1 MTLQRTTA
9 PGTTTDAAHDAAHD
23 AAPDAA
29 AVNDAA
35 VNDVAANDVAQ
46 EVIVENAA
54 ADGAPRRHA
63 FAFWHEGVL
72 LALLLAL
79 TAWAWRADASFV
91 NPPTQIELLGHVWEL
106 AILAVPM
113 TLVIISGGIDLS
125 VGSTMALCAVV
136 LGLAHEA
143 GAPLGVSVSLAILTG
158 IAAGTLNG
166 VFVARLRVHP
176 LLVTLATLAAYRGV
190 AEGISQAR
198 PISGFPESFGWLGRG
213 HVAGVPVPG
222 LIFAAVAMAAAVT
235 LSRATAGVWLRAI
248 GHNETAARF
257 SGVPVERVRIWLYTL
272 SGAAAGICAVLFVS
286 RRNTAKADIGAGL
299 ELDVITAVVL
309 GGTSIFGGRGGI
321 GGTLLGVLLIH
332 QTREWVSW
340 HWNRDELNLIVLGA
354 LLIFSV
360 LLNRFLSK
368 ER

>member
-1 MTLQRTTA
+1 MTGHPTPQAEA
-9 PGTTTDAAHDAAHD
+9 PDTESSDGLSSGAMESIAT
-23 AAPDAA
+23 APDAM
-29 AVNDAA
+29 
-35 VNDVAANDVAQ
+35 AQ
-46 EVIVENAA
+46 PATA
-54 ADGAPRRHA
+54 HRHP
-63 FAFWHEGVL
+63 FAFWHESVL

-79 TAWAWRADASFV
+79 MAWAGRADASFV
-91 NPPTQIELLGHVWEL
+91 SLPTQVELLSHVWEL

-143 GAPLGVSVSLAILTG
+143 GAPLGVSVALAILTG
-158 IAAGTLNG
+158 IAAGALNG

-198 PISGFPESFGWLGRG
+198 PISGFPESLTWLSRG
-213 HVAGVPVPG
+213 HIAGVPVPG
-222 LIFAAVAMAAAVT
+222 VIFGLVALAAAVA
-235 LSRATAGVWLRAI
+235 LGRATAGVWLRAI

-257 SGVPVERVRIWLYTL
+257 SGVPVERVKVWLYTL
-272 SGAAAGICAVLFVS
+272 SGAAAGVAAVLFVA

-354 LLIFSV
+354 LLISSV